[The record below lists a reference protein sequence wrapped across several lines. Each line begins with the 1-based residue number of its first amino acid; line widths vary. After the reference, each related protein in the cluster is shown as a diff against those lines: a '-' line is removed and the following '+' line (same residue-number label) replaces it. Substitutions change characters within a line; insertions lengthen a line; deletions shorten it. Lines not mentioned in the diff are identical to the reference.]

1 MLNSSLVDE
10 LVCSFSA
17 VSDIIDAR
25 IISLLFP
32 WELLRIS
39 EVAISGGKL
48 ERGAGLLFINFSTMA
63 DVTLGGIGGAKVLAN
78 GGTIGINGIGCGGFI
93 LVFIAGT
100 AKSFAM
106 FFRGFVSCS

>member
-25 IISLLFP
+25 IISFF